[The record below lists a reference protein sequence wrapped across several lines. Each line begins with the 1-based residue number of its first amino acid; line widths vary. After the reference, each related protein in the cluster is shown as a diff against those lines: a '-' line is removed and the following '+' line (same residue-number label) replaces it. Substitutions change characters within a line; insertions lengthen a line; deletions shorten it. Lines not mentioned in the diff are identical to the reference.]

1 MYAPHSEMESL
12 DIRNIL
18 LLDND
23 VELSNMLKE
32 LLEEKNFVV
41 TVVENGVD
49 GLREIMDM
57 DFDVIICDLMM
68 PQMPGDM
75 FYYAVER
82 TKSHLCDRF
91 IFMTGYSGN
100 PRVEKFLESA
110 KGHSLR
116 KPLMIQDLVNT
127 ISLVLMPAARS
138 DNDS

>member
-1 MYAPHSEMESL
+1 MNNPQIEMDSL
-12 DIRNIL
+12 DIRSIL

-23 VELSNMLKE
+23 MELSNMLKE
-32 LLEEKNFVV
+32 LLEERNFVV

-82 TKSHLCDRF
+82 AKNHLCDRF

-110 KGHSLR
+110 KGQALR
-116 KPLMIQDLVNT
+116 KPLMIQDLVSA
-127 ISLVLMPAARS
+127 ISLVLMPASRR
-138 DNDS
+138 DNAS

>member
-1 MYAPHSEMESL
+1 MYNPQSEIESL
-12 DIRNIL
+12 DIRSIL

-23 VELSNMLKE
+23 ADLATMLKE
-32 LLEEKNFVV
+32 LLEEHNFVV

-82 TKSHLCDRF
+82 TKSYLCDRF
-91 IFMTGYSGN
+91 IFMTGFSGN

-110 KGHSLR
+110 KGQSLR
-116 KPLMIQDLVNT
+116 KPLMIQDLISA
-127 ISLVLMPAARS
+127 ISLVLMPASRGNNAP
-138 DNDS
+138 